1 MGSVPVDY
9 KCPLCG
15 RKGMGGS
22 IPDGLDYAI
31 CTKGEYSCLWF
42 QFQRERGPRVVRS
55 LALQGVFVRRMPDAA
70 ALLIVESIWYDAYLE
85 GLAGLDLKYII
96 LGHNMPQV
104 A

>member
-15 RKGMGGS
+15 RKGMGGYA
-22 IPDGLDYAI
+22 PDGLGYPI
-31 CTKGEYSCLWF
+31 CTEGDYSCLWF

-70 ALLIVESIWYDAYLE
+70 AKLIVESIWYDAYLE
-85 GLAGLDLKYII
+85 GLTGLDLKDIV